1 MNNQNENT
9 STYTKNKDEAGAVEG
24 EIMLKCSLCGKKLF
38 ANESS
43 DIIIEEVAGV
53 QYHFDNPQCVVMFK
67 RLNHVYGKNLKNF
80 MGTSQFLSDPFWD
93 KTIPTEEEINEINHE
108 LKKPDIRVINDPEE
122 ALKTANQL
130 IKTAKNEI
138 LLLFS
143 SANALF
149 RRLGRAD
156 DMSTIRELIQAQ
168 KDIKIRVLTPFDEKI
183 SDLVLDLKKFSNID
197 LKFLAEPLH
206 LKVTIVV
213 VDRSYSIAVEL
224 VNDDVDNSID
234 AMGLSTF
241 SNSKSTVLYY
251 VSIFESLW
259 KQADIYKKAEEL
271 YDQLKY
277 KNETQRQFLNIAA
290 HELRNPI
297 QPILGL
303 AEVMLSNKNL
313 NVIQQEELL
322 RIIINNAKK
331 LHFLTNNLLDVAR
344 IDENLFSL
352 ELQEFDIVGLANDVI
367 KEVRNQITNNKKIN
381 IDLQCPEKSLNVF
394 GDKIRLNQV
403 FLNLI
408 NNSIKYTD
416 EGDILISIKKS
427 NDDGN
432 NNNDGE
438 NTDVL
443 VQIIDKG
450 MGIQEDIKQKLFSK
464 FTKGKKVGT
473 GLGLFICKNIV
484 ESHGGKIWAENNIDK
499 GATFSFTIPTTTTTI
514 KTTTRNRPT

>member
-1 MNNQNENT
+1 MTNQNENT
-9 STYTKNKDEAGAVEG
+9 PTHTKNKEEVAEADV
-24 EIMLKCSLCGKKLF
+24 MLKCSLCGKKLF

-43 DIIIEEVAGV
+43 DIIIEEIAGA
-53 QYHFDNPQCVVMFK
+53 QYHFDNPQCLIMFK
-67 RLNHVYGKNLKNF
+67 RLNHVYGNNLKNF
-80 MGTSQFLSDPFWD
+80 MGTTQFISDPFWD

-108 LKKPDIRVINDPEE
+108 LKKPDIRVINNPEE
-122 ALKTANQL
+122 ALKTADQL

-149 RRLGRAD
+149 RRLIRAD
-156 DMSTIRELIQAQ
+156 GLTTMRELIQAQ
-168 KDIKIRVLTPFDEKI
+168 KEIKIRILTPFDEKI
-183 SDLVLDLKKFSNID
+183 SDLVNDLKKFSNID
-197 LKFLAEPLH
+197 VKFLAEPLH
-206 LKVTIVV
+206 LKVTIAV
-213 VDRSYSIAVEL
+213 VDRSHSMAVEL

-234 AMGLSTF
+234 AMGLSTY

-352 ELQEFDIVGLANDVI
+352 ELQEFDIVGLANEVI
-367 KEVRNQITNNKKIN
+367 KEVRNQITNNKKIH
-381 IDLQCPEKSLNVF
+381 IDLQCTEKSLNVI

-408 NNSIKYTD
+408 NNAIKYTD
-416 EGDILISIKKS
+416 EGDILVSIKR
-427 NDDGN
+427 GN
-432 NNNDGE
+432 NNGNNSNSNNND
-438 NTDVL
+438 NDTVAL
-443 VQIIDKG
+443 VQIVDKG
-450 MGIQEDIKQKLFSK
+450 LGIQDNIKQKLFSK
-464 FTKGKKVGT
+464 FTKGTKIGT

-499 GATFSFTIPTTTTTI
+499 GATFSFTIPTT
-514 KTTTRNRPT
+514 K

>member
-1 MNNQNENT
+1 MTNQNEKT
-9 STYTKNKDEAGAVEG
+9 PTHTKNKEEEIAEADV
-24 EIMLKCSLCGKKLF
+24 MLKCSLCGKKLF
-38 ANESS
+38 AYESS
-43 DIIIEEVAGV
+43 DIIIEEIAGA
-53 QYHFDNPQCVVMFK
+53 QYHFDNPQCLIMFK
-67 RLNHVYGKNLKNF
+67 RLNHAYGKNLKNF
-80 MGTSQFLSDPFWD
+80 MGTTQFISDPFWD

-108 LKKPDIRVINDPEE
+108 LKKPDIRVINNPEE
-122 ALKTANQL
+122 ALKTADQL

-149 RRLGRAD
+149 RRLIRAD
-156 DMSTIRELIQAQ
+156 GLTTMRELIQAQ
-168 KDIKIRVLTPFDEKI
+168 KEIKIRILTPFDEKI
-183 SDLVLDLKKFSNID
+183 SDLVNDLKKFSNID
-197 LKFLAEPLH
+197 IKFLAEPLH
-206 LKVTIVV
+206 LKVTIAV
-213 VDRSYSIAVEL
+213 VDRSHSMAVEL

-234 AMGLSTF
+234 AMGLSTY

-271 YDQLKY
+271 YDQLKH

-367 KEVRNQITNNKKIN
+367 KEVRNQITNNKKIQ
-381 IDLQCPEKSLNVF
+381 IDLLCPEKSLNVI

-408 NNSIKYTD
+408 NNAIKYTD
-416 EGDILISIKKS
+416 EGDILVSIKR
-427 NDDGN
+427 GN
-432 NNNDGE
+432 NNGNNSNSNSNNND
-438 NTDVL
+438 TVAL

-450 MGIQEDIKQKLFSK
+450 LGIQDNIKQKLFSK
-464 FTKGKKVGT
+464 FTKGTKVGT

-499 GATFSFTIPTTTTTI
+499 GATFSFTIPTT
-514 KTTTRNRPT
+514 K

>member
-9 STYTKNKDEAGAVEG
+9 PTHTKIEEEKEAEV
-24 EIMLKCSLCGKKLF
+24 ILNCSLCGKKLF

-43 DIIIEEVAGV
+43 DIIIEEIAGA
-53 QYHFDNPQCVVMFK
+53 QYHFDNPQCVIMFK
-67 RLNHVYGKNLKNF
+67 RLNHAYGKNLKNF
-80 MGTSQFLSDPFWD
+80 MGTTQFISDPFWD
-93 KTIPTEEEINEINHE
+93 KTIPTEQEINEINQE
-108 LKKPDIRVINDPEE
+108 VSKPDIRVINNPEE
-122 ALKTANQL
+122 ALKRADQL
-130 IKTAKNEI
+130 IKSAKNEI

-143 SANALF
+143 SANALH
-149 RRLGRAD
+149 RRLVRAD
-156 DMSTIRELIQAQ
+156 SLDTIRELIQTH
-168 KDIKIRVLTPFDEKI
+168 KEIKIRVLTPFDEKI
-183 SDLVLDLKKFSNID
+183 SDLVNYLKESLNID
-197 LKFLAEPLH
+197 VKFLAEPLQ

-213 VDRSYSIAVEL
+213 VDRSYSMAVEL
-224 VNDDVDNSID
+224 VNDDVYNSID
-234 AMGLSTF
+234 AMGLSTY

-271 YDQLKY
+271 YEQLKY
-277 KNETQRQFLNIAA
+277 KNETQKQFLNIAA

-352 ELQEFDIVGLANDVI
+352 ELQQFDIVELANEVI
-367 KEVRNQITNNKKIN
+367 KEVRNQITNKKIK
-381 IDLQCPEKSLNVF
+381 IDLQCNEKSLNVI

-416 EGDILISIKKS
+416 EGDILVSIKRDS
-427 NDDGN
+427 
-432 NNNDGE
+432 NND
-438 NTDVL
+438 TIAL
-443 VQIIDKG
+443 VQIKDKG
-450 MGIQEDIKQKLFSK
+450 LGIQENVKQKLFSK
-464 FTKGKKVGT
+464 FTKGTKVGT

-484 ESHGGKIWAENNIDK
+484 ESHGGKIWAENNTDK
-499 GATFSFTIPTTTTTI
+499 GATFSFTIPTSR
-514 KTTTRNRPT
+514 TR

>member
-1 MNNQNENT
+1 M
-9 STYTKNKDEAGAVEG
+9 
-24 EIMLKCSLCGKKLF
+24 
-38 ANESS
+38 
-43 DIIIEEVAGV
+43 
-53 QYHFDNPQCVVMFK
+53 
-67 RLNHVYGKNLKNF
+67 
-80 MGTSQFLSDPFWD
+80 
-93 KTIPTEEEINEINHE
+93 
-108 LKKPDIRVINDPEE
+108 
-122 ALKTANQL
+122 
-130 IKTAKNEI
+130 
-138 LLLFS
+138 LLFS
-143 SANALF
+143 SANALY
-149 RRLGRAD
+149 RRFVNANGFNITRDLV
-156 DMSTIRELIQAQ
+156 QAH

-183 SDLVLDLKKFSNID
+183 SDLVNDLKKFSNIE

-213 VDRSYSIAVEL
+213 VDRSYSMAVEL
-224 VNDDVDNSID
+224 VNDDVDNSIE

-367 KEVRNQITNNKKIN
+367 QEVKNQITNNKKIK
-381 IDLQCPEKSLNVF
+381 IDLQCTEKSLNVN

-408 NNSIKYTD
+408 NNAIKYTD
-416 EGDILISIKKS
+416 EGDILVSIKRS
-427 NDDGN
+427 NVNGNSN
-432 NNNDGE
+432 NNLN
-438 NTDVL
+438 NTDNDTVAL
-443 VQIIDKG
+443 IQIIDKG
-450 MGIQEDIKQKLFSK
+450 MGIQENIKQKLFSK
-464 FTKGKKVGT
+464 FTKGTKMGT

-484 ESHGGKIWAENNIDK
+484 ENHGGKIWAENNTDK
-499 GATFSFTIPTTTTTI
+499 GATFSFTIPTTTSR
-514 KTTTRNRPT
+514 TR

>member
-1 MNNQNENT
+1 MNTQNENT
-9 STYTKNKDEAGAVEG
+9 PTHTNHGDAAEAEEV
-24 EIMLKCSLCGKKLF
+24 MLKCSLCGKKLF
-38 ANESS
+38 VNESS
-43 DIIIEEVAGV
+43 DIIIEEIAGA

-67 RLNHVYGKNLKNF
+67 RLNHAYGKNLKNF
-80 MGTSQFLSDPFWD
+80 MGTTQFIADPYWD
-93 KTIPTEEEINEINHE
+93 KTIPTEQEINEINQE
-108 LKKPDIRVINDPEE
+108 SNKPDIRVIDNPEE
-122 ALKTANQL
+122 ALKTCHQL
-130 IKTAKNEI
+130 INTAKNEVLI
-138 LLLFS
+138 LFS
-143 SANALF
+143 SANALY
-149 RRLGRAD
+149 RRLARAD
-156 DMSTIRELIQAQ
+156 GLDIVKELTQEH
-168 KDIKIRVLTPFDEKI
+168 KEIKIRILTPFDEKI
-183 SDLVLDLKKFSNID
+183 SDIVNDLKRFLNVD
-197 LKFLAEPLH
+197 VKFLAEPLQ
-206 LKVTIVV
+206 LKVTIVI
-213 VDRSYSIAVEL
+213 VDRSYSMALEL

-234 AMGLSTF
+234 AMGLSTY

-303 AEVMLSNKNL
+303 AEVMLSNKNM

-352 ELQEFDIVGLANDVI
+352 EFQEFDIVGLANDVI
-367 KEVRNQITNNKKIN
+367 KEVRNQVTNNKKIK
-381 IDLQCPEKSLNVF
+381 IDLQCTEKSLNVI

-408 NNSIKYTD
+408 NNAIKYTD
-416 EGDILISIKKS
+416 EGDILVSIKRGS
-427 NDDGN
+427 YNGN
-432 NNNDGE
+432 NNKNND
-438 NTDVL
+438 TVAL
-443 VQIIDKG
+443 VQIIDTG
-450 MGIQEDIKQKLFSK
+450 LGIQENIKQKLFSK
-464 FTKGKKVGT
+464 FTKGTKVGT

-499 GATFSFTIPTTTTTI
+499 GATFSFTIPTTTSRI
-514 KTTTRNRPT
+514 R

>member
-1 MNNQNENT
+1 MNTQNENT
-9 STYTKNKDEAGAVEG
+9 PTHTNHGDAAEAEEV
-24 EIMLKCSLCGKKLF
+24 MLKCSLCGKKLF
-38 ANESS
+38 VNESS
-43 DIIIEEVAGV
+43 DIIIEEIAGA

-67 RLNHVYGKNLKNF
+67 RLNHAYGKNLKNF
-80 MGTSQFLSDPFWD
+80 MGTTQFIADPYWD
-93 KTIPTEEEINEINHE
+93 KTIPTEQEINEINQE
-108 LKKPDIRVINDPEE
+108 SNKPDIRVIDNPEE
-122 ALKTANQL
+122 ALKTCHQL
-130 IKTAKNEI
+130 INTAKNEVLI
-138 LLLFS
+138 LFS
-143 SANALF
+143 SANALY
-149 RRLGRAD
+149 RRLARAD
-156 DMSTIRELIQAQ
+156 GLDIVKELTQEH
-168 KDIKIRVLTPFDEKI
+168 KEIKIRILTPFDEKI
-183 SDLVLDLKKFSNID
+183 SDIVNDLKRFLNVD
-197 LKFLAEPLH
+197 VKFLAEPLQ
-206 LKVTIVV
+206 LKVTIVI
-213 VDRSYSIAVEL
+213 VDRSYSMALEL

-234 AMGLSTF
+234 AMGLSTY

-303 AEVMLSNKNL
+303 AEVMLSNKNM

-367 KEVRNQITNNKKIN
+367 KEVRNQVTNNKKIK
-381 IDLQCPEKSLNVF
+381 IDLQCTEKSLNVI

-408 NNSIKYTD
+408 NNAIKYTD
-416 EGDILISIKKS
+416 EGDILVSIKRGS
-427 NDDGN
+427 YNGN
-432 NNNDGE
+432 NNKNND
-438 NTDVL
+438 TVAL
-443 VQIIDKG
+443 VQIIDTG
-450 MGIQEDIKQKLFSK
+450 LGIQENIKQKLFSK
-464 FTKGKKVGT
+464 FTKGTKVGT

-499 GATFSFTIPTTTTTI
+499 GATFSFTIPTTTSRI
-514 KTTTRNRPT
+514 R

>member
-9 STYTKNKDEAGAVEG
+9 PTHTKNKEEVAEADV
-24 EIMLKCSLCGKKLF
+24 MLKCSLCGKKLF

-43 DIIIEEVAGV
+43 DIIIEEIAGA
-53 QYHFDNPQCVVMFK
+53 QYHFDNPQCLIMFK
-67 RLNHVYGKNLKNF
+67 RLNHAYGKNLKNF
-80 MGTSQFLSDPFWD
+80 MGTTQFISDPFWD

-108 LKKPDIRVINDPEE
+108 LKKPDIRVINNPEE
-122 ALKTANQL
+122 ALKTTDQL

-149 RRLGRAD
+149 RRLIRAD
-156 DMSTIRELIQAQ
+156 GLTTMRELIQAQ
-168 KDIKIRVLTPFDEKI
+168 KEIKIRILTPFDEKI
-183 SDLVLDLKKFSNID
+183 SDLVNDLKKFSNID
-197 LKFLAEPLH
+197 VKFLAEPLH
-206 LKVTIVV
+206 LKVTIAV
-213 VDRSYSIAVEL
+213 VDRSHSMAVEL

-234 AMGLSTF
+234 AMGLSTY

-352 ELQEFDIVGLANDVI
+352 ELQELDIVGLANEVI
-367 KEVRNQITNNKKIN
+367 KEVRNQITNNKKIQ
-381 IDLQCPEKSLNVF
+381 IDLQCTEKSLNVI

-408 NNSIKYTD
+408 NNAIKYTD
-416 EGDILISIKKS
+416 EGDILVSIKR
-427 NDDGN
+427 GN
-432 NNNDGE
+432 NNGNNSNSNNND
-438 NTDVL
+438 NDTVAL
-443 VQIIDKG
+443 VQIVDKG
-450 MGIQEDIKQKLFSK
+450 LGIQDNIKQKLFSK
-464 FTKGKKVGT
+464 FTKGTKMGT

-484 ESHGGKIWAENNIDK
+484 ESHGGKIWAENNTDK
-499 GATFSFTIPTTTTTI
+499 GATFSFTIPTSR
-514 KTTTRNRPT
+514 TR

>member
-1 MNNQNENT
+1 MTNQNENT
-9 STYTKNKDEAGAVEG
+9 PTHTKNKDASAATEAD
-24 EIMLKCSLCGKKLF
+24 IMLKCSLCGKKLF

-43 DIIIEEVAGV
+43 DIIIEEISGV

-67 RLNHVYGKNLKNF
+67 RLNHAYGKNLKNF
-80 MGTSQFLSDPFWD
+80 MGTSQFISDPFWD

-122 ALKTANQL
+122 ALKTADQL

-149 RRLGRAD
+149 RRLVRAGGLSS
-156 DMSTIRELIQAQ
+156 MRELIKAQ
-168 KDIKIRVLTPFDEKI
+168 KDINIRILTPFDEKI
-183 SDLVLDLKKFSNID
+183 SDLVNDLKKFSNID
-197 LKFLAEPLH
+197 VKFLAEPLH
-206 LKVTIVV
+206 LKVTIAVI
-213 VDRSYSIAVEL
+213 DRSYSMAVEL

-234 AMGLSTF
+234 AMGLSTY

-271 YDQLKY
+271 YDQLKF

-367 KEVRNQITNNKKIN
+367 KEVRNQIISNKKIK
-381 IDLQCPEKSLNVF
+381 IDLQCPETSLNVI

-403 FLNLI
+403 FLNLV
-408 NNSIKYTD
+408 NNSIKYTE
-416 EGDILISIKKS
+416 EGEIMVSIKRG
-427 NDDGN
+427 NDKG
-432 NNNDGE
+432 NNNDGDGD
-438 NTDVL
+438 TPVVL
-443 VQIIDKG
+443 VQIIDNG
-450 MGIQEDIKQKLFSK
+450 LGIQEDLKQKLFSK

-484 ESHGGKIWAENNIDK
+484 ESHGGKIWAENNTDK
-499 GATFSFTIPTTTTTI
+499 GATFSFTIPTI
-514 KTTTRNRPT
+514 NKNKTTTSRTS

>member
-1 MNNQNENT
+1 LNNQNENT
-9 STYTKNKDEAGAVEG
+9 PIHTNPGETVEVEAEEV
-24 EIMLKCSLCGKKLF
+24 MLKCSLCGKKLF
-38 ANESS
+38 VNESS
-43 DIIIEEVAGV
+43 DIIIEEIAGA

-67 RLNHVYGKNLKNF
+67 RLNHAYGKNLKNF
-80 MGTSQFLSDPFWD
+80 MGTTQFISDPYWD
-93 KTIPTEEEINEINHE
+93 KTIPTQEEINEINQE
-108 LKKPDIRVINDPEE
+108 SNKPDIRVIENPEE
-122 ALKTANQL
+122 ALKTCYQL
-130 IKTAKNEI
+130 INTAKNEI

-143 SANALF
+143 SANALY
-149 RRLGRAD
+149 RRLARVD
-156 DMSTIRELIQAQ
+156 SLDIIKELTQEH
-168 KDIKIRVLTPFDEKI
+168 KEIKIRILTPFDEKI
-183 SDLVLDLKKFSNID
+183 SDIVNDLKRFLNVD
-197 LKFLAEPLH
+197 VKFLAEPLH
-206 LKVTIVV
+206 LKVTILV
-213 VDRSYSIAVEL
+213 VDRSHSMALEL
-224 VNDDVDNSID
+224 VNDDVDNSIE
-234 AMGLSTF
+234 AMGLSTY

-303 AEVMLSNKNL
+303 AEVMLSNKNM

-367 KEVRNQITNNKKIN
+367 KEVRNQITNNKKIK
-381 IDLQCPEKSLNVF
+381 IDLQCTEKSLNVF

-408 NNSIKYTD
+408 NNAIKYTD
-416 EGDILISIKKS
+416 EGDILVSIKRGS
-427 NDDGN
+427 YNGN
-432 NNNDGE
+432 NNKNNND
-438 NTDVL
+438 TVAL
-443 VQIIDKG
+443 VQIIDTG
-450 MGIQEDIKQKLFSK
+450 LGIQENIKQKLFSK
-464 FTKGKKVGT
+464 FTKGTKVGT

-499 GATFSFTIPTTTTTI
+499 GATFSFTIPTTTTI
-514 KTTTRNRPT
+514 RTR

>member
-1 MNNQNENT
+1 MTNQNEKT
-9 STYTKNKDEAGAVEG
+9 PTHTKNKEEEIAEADV
-24 EIMLKCSLCGKKLF
+24 MLKCSLCGKKLF

-43 DIIIEEVAGV
+43 DIIIEEIAGA
-53 QYHFDNPQCVVMFK
+53 QYHFDNPQCLIMFK
-67 RLNHVYGKNLKNF
+67 RLNHAYGKNLKNF
-80 MGTSQFLSDPFWD
+80 MGTTQFISDPFWD

-108 LKKPDIRVINDPEE
+108 LKKPDIRVINNPEE
-122 ALKTANQL
+122 ALKTADQL

-149 RRLGRAD
+149 RRLIRAD
-156 DMSTIRELIQAQ
+156 GLTTMRELIQAQ
-168 KDIKIRVLTPFDEKI
+168 KEIKIRILTPFDEKI
-183 SDLVLDLKKFSNID
+183 SDLVNDLKKFSNIEV
-197 LKFLAEPLH
+197 KFLAEPLH
-206 LKVTIVV
+206 LKVTIAV
-213 VDRSYSIAVEL
+213 VDRSHSMAVEL
-224 VNDDVDNSID
+224 VNDEVDNSID
-234 AMGLSTF
+234 AMGLSTY

-352 ELQEFDIVGLANDVI
+352 ELQEFDIVGLANDAI
-367 KEVRNQITNNKKIN
+367 KEVRNQITNNKKIT
-381 IDLQCPEKSLNVF
+381 IDLQCTEKSLNVI

-408 NNSIKYTD
+408 NNAIKYTD
-416 EGDILISIKKS
+416 EGDILVSIKR
-427 NDDGN
+427 GN
-432 NNNDGE
+432 NNGNNSNSNNND
-438 NTDVL
+438 NDTVAL

-450 MGIQEDIKQKLFSK
+450 LGIQDNIKQKLFSK
-464 FTKGKKVGT
+464 FTKGTKVGT

-499 GATFSFTIPTTTTTI
+499 GATFSFTIPTT
-514 KTTTRNRPT
+514 K

>member
-9 STYTKNKDEAGAVEG
+9 PTHTKNKEEVAEADV
-24 EIMLKCSLCGKKLF
+24 MLKCSLCGKKLF

-43 DIIIEEVAGV
+43 DIIIEEIAGA
-53 QYHFDNPQCVVMFK
+53 QYHFDNPQCLIMFK
-67 RLNHVYGKNLKNF
+67 RLNHAYGKNLKNF
-80 MGTSQFLSDPFWD
+80 MGTTQFISDPFWD

-108 LKKPDIRVINDPEE
+108 LKKPDIRVINNPEE
-122 ALKTANQL
+122 ALKTADQL

-149 RRLGRAD
+149 RRLIRAD
-156 DMSTIRELIQAQ
+156 GLTTMRELIQAQ
-168 KDIKIRVLTPFDEKI
+168 KEIKIRILTPFDEKI
-183 SDLVLDLKKFSNID
+183 SDLVNDLKKFSNID
-197 LKFLAEPLH
+197 VKFLAEPLH
-206 LKVTIVV
+206 LKVTIAV
-213 VDRSYSIAVEL
+213 VDRSHSMAVEL

-234 AMGLSTF
+234 AMGLSTY

-352 ELQEFDIVGLANDVI
+352 ELQEFDIVGLANEVI
-367 KEVRNQITNNKKIN
+367 KEVRNQITNNKKIQIN
-381 IDLQCPEKSLNVF
+381 LQCTEKSLNVI

-408 NNSIKYTD
+408 NNAIKYTD
-416 EGDILISIKKS
+416 EGDILVSIKR
-427 NDDGN
+427 GN
-432 NNNDGE
+432 NNGNNSNSNNND
-438 NTDVL
+438 NDTVAL

-450 MGIQEDIKQKLFSK
+450 LGIQDNIKQKLFSK
-464 FTKGKKVGT
+464 FTKGTKMGT

-484 ESHGGKIWAENNIDK
+484 ESHGGKIWAENNPDK
-499 GATFSFTIPTTTTTI
+499 GATFSFTIPTT
-514 KTTTRNRPT
+514 K

>member
-1 MNNQNENT
+1 MNNQNEKT
-9 STYTKNKDEAGAVEG
+9 PTYTKNKEEVAEAEV
-24 EIMLKCSLCGKKLF
+24 MLKCALCGKKLF

-43 DIIIEEVAGV
+43 DIIIEEIAGT
-53 QYHFDNPQCVVMFK
+53 QYHFDNPQCVIMFK
-67 RLNHVYGKNLKNF
+67 RLNHAYGKNLKNF
-80 MGTSQFLSDPFWD
+80 MGTTQFISDPFWD

-108 LKKPDIRVINDPEE
+108 LKKPDIRVINNPQE
-122 ALKTANQL
+122 ALKTADQL

-149 RRLGRAD
+149 RRVIRAD
-156 DMSTIRELIQAQ
+156 GLTTLRELLQAQ
-168 KDIKIRVLTPFDEKI
+168 KEIKIRILTPFDEKI
-183 SDLVLDLKKFSNID
+183 SDLVNDLKKFSNID
-197 LKFLAEPLH
+197 IKFLAEPLH

-213 VDRSYSIAVEL
+213 VDRSYSMAVEL
-224 VNDDVDNSID
+224 VNDEVDNSID
-234 AMGLSTF
+234 AMGLSTY

-367 KEVRNQITNNKKIN
+367 KEVRNQITNNKKIQ
-381 IDLQCPEKSLNVF
+381 IDLLCPEKSLNVI

-408 NNSIKYTD
+408 NNAIKYTD
-416 EGDILISIKKS
+416 EGDILVSIKR
-427 NDDGN
+427 GN
-432 NNNDGE
+432 NNGNNRNSNSNNND
-438 NTDVL
+438 TVAL

-450 MGIQEDIKQKLFSK
+450 LGIQDNIKQKLFSK
-464 FTKGKKVGT
+464 FTKGTKVGT

-484 ESHGGKIWAENNIDK
+484 ESHGGKIWAENNPDK
-499 GATFSFTIPTTTTTI
+499 GATFSFTIPTSRI
-514 KTTTRNRPT
+514 K

>member
-1 MNNQNENT
+1 
-9 STYTKNKDEAGAVEG
+9 
-24 EIMLKCSLCGKKLF
+24 
-38 ANESS
+38 
-43 DIIIEEVAGV
+43 
-53 QYHFDNPQCVVMFK
+53 
-67 RLNHVYGKNLKNF
+67 
-80 MGTSQFLSDPFWD
+80 
-93 KTIPTEEEINEINHE
+93 
-108 LKKPDIRVINDPEE
+108 
-122 ALKTANQL
+122 
-130 IKTAKNEI
+130 
-138 LLLFS
+138 
-143 SANALF
+143 
-149 RRLGRAD
+149 
-156 DMSTIRELIQAQ
+156 
-168 KDIKIRVLTPFDEKI
+168 
-183 SDLVLDLKKFSNID
+183 
-197 LKFLAEPLH
+197 
-206 LKVTIVV
+206 
-213 VDRSYSIAVEL
+213 
-224 VNDDVDNSID
+224 
-234 AMGLSTF
+234 MGLSTF

-416 EGDILISIKKS
+416 EGDIFISIKKS

-438 NTDVL
+438 NTNVL

-484 ESHGGKIWAENNIDK
+484 ESHGGKIWAENNMDK
-499 GATFSFTIPTTTTTI
+499 GATFSFTIPTT
-514 KTTTRNRPT
+514 K

>member
-1 MNNQNENT
+1 MNTQNENT
-9 STYTKNKDEAGAVEG
+9 PTHTNHGDAAEAEEV
-24 EIMLKCSLCGKKLF
+24 MLKCSLCGKKLF
-38 ANESS
+38 VNESS
-43 DIIIEEVAGV
+43 DIIIEEIAGA

-67 RLNHVYGKNLKNF
+67 RLNHAYGKNLKNF
-80 MGTSQFLSDPFWD
+80 MGTTQFIADPYWD
-93 KTIPTEEEINEINHE
+93 KTIPTEQEINEINQE
-108 LKKPDIRVINDPEE
+108 SNKPDIRVIDNPEE
-122 ALKTANQL
+122 ALKTCYQL
-130 IKTAKNEI
+130 INTAKNEVLI
-138 LLLFS
+138 LFS
-143 SANALF
+143 SANALY
-149 RRLGRAD
+149 RRLARAD
-156 DMSTIRELIQAQ
+156 GLDIVKELTQEH
-168 KDIKIRVLTPFDEKI
+168 KEIKIRILTPFDEKI
-183 SDLVLDLKKFSNID
+183 SDIVNDLKRFLNVD
-197 LKFLAEPLH
+197 VKFLAEPLQ
-206 LKVTIVV
+206 LKVTIVI
-213 VDRSYSIAVEL
+213 VDRNYSMALEL

-234 AMGLSTF
+234 AMGLSTY

-303 AEVMLSNKNL
+303 AEVMLSNKNM

-367 KEVRNQITNNKKIN
+367 KEVRNQVTNNKIIK
-381 IDLQCPEKSLNVF
+381 IDLQCTEKSLNVI

-408 NNSIKYTD
+408 NNAIKYTD
-416 EGDILISIKKS
+416 EGDILVSIKRGSYNGNS
-427 NDDGN
+427 NK
-432 NNNDGE
+432 NND
-438 NTDVL
+438 TVAL
-443 VQIIDKG
+443 VQIIDTG
-450 MGIQEDIKQKLFSK
+450 LGIQENIKQKLFSK
-464 FTKGKKVGT
+464 FTKGTKVGT

-499 GATFSFTIPTTTTTI
+499 GATFSFTIPTTTTSRI
-514 KTTTRNRPT
+514 H

>member
-1 MNNQNENT
+1 LTNQNENT
-9 STYTKNKDEAGAVEG
+9 PTHTKNKEEVAEADV
-24 EIMLKCSLCGKKLF
+24 MLKCSLCGKKLF

-43 DIIIEEVAGV
+43 DIIIEEIAGA
-53 QYHFDNPQCVVMFK
+53 QYHFDNPQCLIMFK
-67 RLNHVYGKNLKNF
+67 RLNHAYGKNLKNF
-80 MGTSQFLSDPFWD
+80 MGTTQFISDPFWD

-108 LKKPDIRVINDPEE
+108 LKKPDIRVINNPEE
-122 ALKTANQL
+122 AIKTADQL

-149 RRLGRAD
+149 RRLIRAD
-156 DMSTIRELIQAQ
+156 GLTTMRELIQAQ
-168 KDIKIRVLTPFDEKI
+168 KEIKIRILTPFDEKI
-183 SDLVLDLKKFSNID
+183 SDLVNDLKKFSNID

-206 LKVTIVV
+206 LKVTIAV
-213 VDRSYSIAVEL
+213 VDRSHSMAVEL

-234 AMGLSTF
+234 AMGLSTY

-352 ELQEFDIVGLANDVI
+352 ELQEFDIVGLANEVI
-367 KEVRNQITNNKKIN
+367 KEVRNQITNNRKIQIN
-381 IDLQCPEKSLNVF
+381 LQCTEKSLHVI

-408 NNSIKYTD
+408 NNAIKYTD
-416 EGDILISIKKS
+416 EGDILVSIKR
-427 NDDGN
+427 GN
-432 NNNDGE
+432 NNGNNSNSNNNEND
-438 NTDVL
+438 TVAL

-450 MGIQEDIKQKLFSK
+450 LGIQEDIKQKLFSK

-484 ESHGGKIWAENNIDK
+484 ESHGGNIWAENNPDK
-499 GATFSFTIPTTTTTI
+499 GATFSFTIPTT
-514 KTTTRNRPT
+514 K

>member
-9 STYTKNKDEAGAVEG
+9 PTHTKNEEEKEADV
-24 EIMLKCSLCGKKLF
+24 MLKCSLCGKKLF

-43 DIIIEEVAGV
+43 DIIIEEIAGA
-53 QYHFDNPQCVVMFK
+53 QYHFDNPQCVIMFK
-67 RLNHVYGKNLKNF
+67 RLNHAYGKNLKNF
-80 MGTSQFLSDPFWD
+80 MGTTQFISDPFWD
-93 KTIPTEEEINEINHE
+93 KTIPTEQEINEINQE
-108 LKKPDIRVINDPEE
+108 VSKPDIRVINNPEE
-122 ALKTANQL
+122 ALKRADQL
-130 IKTAKNEI
+130 IKSAKNEI

-143 SANALF
+143 SANALH
-149 RRLGRAD
+149 RRLVGAESLD
-156 DMSTIRELIQAQ
+156 SIREVIQTH
-168 KDIKIRVLTPFDEKI
+168 KEIKIRVLTPFDEKI
-183 SDLVLDLKKFSNID
+183 SDLVNYLKESLNID
-197 LKFLAEPLH
+197 VKFLAEPLQ

-213 VDRSYSIAVEL
+213 VDRSYSMAVEL
-224 VNDDVDNSID
+224 VNDDVYNSID
-234 AMGLSTF
+234 AMGLSTY

-271 YDQLKY
+271 YEQLKY
-277 KNETQRQFLNIAA
+277 KNETQKQFLNIAA

-352 ELQEFDIVGLANDVI
+352 ELQQFDIVELANEVI
-367 KEVRNQITNNKKIN
+367 KEVRNQITNKKIK
-381 IDLQCPEKSLNVF
+381 IDLQCNEKSLNVI

-416 EGDILISIKKS
+416 EGDILVSIKRDS
-427 NDDGN
+427 
-432 NNNDGE
+432 NND
-438 NTDVL
+438 TIAL
-443 VQIIDKG
+443 VQIKDKG
-450 MGIQEDIKQKLFSK
+450 LGIQENVKQKLFSK
-464 FTKGKKVGT
+464 FTKGTKVGT

-484 ESHGGKIWAENNIDK
+484 ESHGGKIWAENNTDK
-499 GATFSFTIPTTTTTI
+499 GATFSFTIPTSR
-514 KTTTRNRPT
+514 TR

>member
-1 MNNQNENT
+1 LNNQNENT
-9 STYTKNKDEAGAVEG
+9 PTYPKNKGEEAEV
-24 EIMLKCSLCGKKLF
+24 MLKCSLCGKKLF

-43 DIIIEEVAGV
+43 DIIIEEIAGA

-67 RLNHVYGKNLKNF
+67 RLNHAYGKNLENF
-80 MGTSQFLSDPFWD
+80 MGTSQFISDPFWD

-122 ALKTANQL
+122 ALKTADQL

-149 RRLGRAD
+149 RRVERAD
-156 DMSTIRELIQAQ
+156 DLSTLRELIQAQ
-168 KDIKIRVLTPFDEKI
+168 KEIKIRILTPFDEKI
-183 SDLVLDLKKFSNID
+183 SNLVNDLKKFSNVDI
-197 LKFLAEPLH
+197 KFLAEPLH
-206 LKVTIVV
+206 LKETIVV
-213 VDRSYSIAVEL
+213 IDRSYSLAVEL
-224 VNDDVDNSID
+224 VNDDVDNSVD
-234 AMGLSTF
+234 AMGLSTY

-367 KEVRNQITNNKKIN
+367 KEVRNQIINTNKKIK
-381 IDLQCPEKSLNVF
+381 IDLQCPEKSLNVI

-416 EGDILISIKKS
+416 EGGGDILVSIKRG
-427 NDDGN
+427 NDNGN
-432 NNNDGE
+432 NNNNNNNNNSHDGDD
-438 NTDVL
+438 NTVVI

-450 MGIQEDIKQKLFSK
+450 LGIQENIKEKLFSK
-464 FTKGKKVGT
+464 FTKGTKMGT

-484 ESHGGKIWAENNIDK
+484 ESHGGKIWAENNTDK
-499 GATFSFTIPTTTTTI
+499 GATFSFTIPTTS
-514 KTTTRNRPT
+514 K

>member
-9 STYTKNKDEAGAVEG
+9 PTHTKNKEEKEEAEV
-24 EIMLKCSLCGKKLF
+24 MLKCSLCGKKLF

-43 DIIIEEVAGV
+43 DIIIEEIAGA
-53 QYHFDNPQCVVMFK
+53 QYHFDNPQCVIMFK

-80 MGTSQFLSDPFWD
+80 MGTTQFISDPFWD
-93 KTIPTEEEINEINHE
+93 KTIPTEQEINEINQE
-108 LKKPDIRVINDPEE
+108 VKKPDIRVINNPEE
-122 ALKTANQL
+122 ALKTGDQL
-130 IKTAKNEI
+130 IKSAKNEI

-143 SANALF
+143 SANALH
-149 RRLGRAD
+149 RRLVRAD
-156 DMSTIRELIQAQ
+156 GLDMIRELIQTH
-168 KDIKIRVLTPFDEKI
+168 KEIKIRILTPFDEKI
-183 SDLVLDLKKFSNID
+183 SDLVNDLKESLNID
-197 LKFLAEPLH
+197 VKFLAEPLQ
-206 LKVTIVV
+206 LKVTIVI
-213 VDRSYSIAVEL
+213 VDRSYSMAVEL
-224 VNDDVDNSID
+224 VNDDVYDSIN
-234 AMGLSTF
+234 AMGLSTY

-271 YDQLKY
+271 YEQLKY

-352 ELQEFDIVGLANDVI
+352 ELQEFDIVELANEVI
-367 KEVRNQITNNKKIN
+367 KEVRNQITNKKIK
-381 IDLQCPEKSLNVF
+381 IDLQWDEKSLNVI

-416 EGDILISIKKS
+416 EGDILVSIKRDS
-427 NDDGN
+427 
-432 NNNDGE
+432 NND
-438 NTDVL
+438 TLAL
-443 VQIIDKG
+443 VQIKDKG
-450 MGIQEDIKQKLFSK
+450 LGIQENIKQKLFSK
-464 FTKGKKVGT
+464 FTKGTKVGT

-484 ESHGGKIWAENNIDK
+484 ESHGGKIWAENNTDK
-499 GATFSFTIPTTTTTI
+499 GATFSFTIPTSR
-514 KTTTRNRPT
+514 TR

>member
-1 MNNQNENT
+1 LNTQNENT
-9 STYTKNKDEAGAVEG
+9 SAHSKNKEKVEAKEV
-24 EIMLKCSLCGKKLF
+24 ILKCSLCGKKLF

-43 DIIIEEVAGV
+43 DIIIEEIAGA
-53 QYHFDNPQCVVMFK
+53 QYHFDNPQCVIMFK
-67 RLNHVYGKNLKNF
+67 RLNHAYGKNLKNF
-80 MGTSQFLSDPFWD
+80 MGTTQFISDPFWD
-93 KTIPTEEEINEINHE
+93 KTIPTVEEINEIHQESN
-108 LKKPDIRVINDPEE
+108 KPDIRVIDNPEE
-122 ALKTANQL
+122 ALNRGNQL
-130 IKTAKNEI
+130 IESATNEI

-143 SANALF
+143 SANALY
-149 RRLGRAD
+149 RRFVNANGFNITRDLV
-156 DMSTIRELIQAQ
+156 QAH

-183 SDLVLDLKKFSNID
+183 SDLVNDLKKFSNIE

-213 VDRSYSIAVEL
+213 VDRNYSMAVEL
-224 VNDDVDNSID
+224 VNDDVDNSIE

-367 KEVRNQITNNKKIN
+367 KEVKNQITNNKKIK
-381 IDLQCPEKSLNVF
+381 IDLKCTEKSLNVN

-408 NNSIKYTD
+408 NNAIKYTD
-416 EGDILISIKKS
+416 EGDILVSIKRS
-427 NDDGN
+427 NVNGNSN
-432 NNNDGE
+432 NNLN
-438 NTDVL
+438 NTDNDTFAL
-443 VQIIDKG
+443 IQIIDKG
-450 MGIQEDIKQKLFSK
+450 MGIQENIKQKLFSK
-464 FTKGKKVGT
+464 FTKGTKIGT

-484 ESHGGKIWAENNIDK
+484 ENHGGKIWAENNTDK
-499 GATFSFTIPTTTTTI
+499 GATFSFTIPTTTTTSR
-514 KTTTRNRPT
+514 TR

>member
-9 STYTKNKDEAGAVEG
+9 PTHPKNEEENEEAEV
-24 EIMLKCSLCGKKLF
+24 MLNCSLCGKKLF

-43 DIIIEEVAGV
+43 DIIIEEIAGA
-53 QYHFDNPQCVVMFK
+53 QYHFDNPQCVIMFK
-67 RLNHVYGKNLKNF
+67 RLNHAYGKNLKNF
-80 MGTSQFLSDPFWD
+80 MGTTQFISDPFWD
-93 KTIPTEEEINEINHE
+93 KTIPTEQEINEINQE
-108 LKKPDIRVINDPEE
+108 VSKPDIRVINNPEE
-122 ALKTANQL
+122 ALKRADQL
-130 IKTAKNEI
+130 IKSAKNEI

-143 SANALF
+143 SANALH
-149 RRLGRAD
+149 RRLVRAD
-156 DMSTIRELIQAQ
+156 SLDTIRELIQTH
-168 KDIKIRVLTPFDEKI
+168 KEIKIRLLTPFDEKI
-183 SDLVLDLKKFSNID
+183 SDLVNYLKESLNID
-197 LKFLAEPLH
+197 VKFLAEPLQ

-213 VDRSYSIAVEL
+213 VDRSYSMAVEL
-224 VNDDVDNSID
+224 VNDDVYNSID
-234 AMGLSTF
+234 AMGLSTY

-271 YDQLKY
+271 YEQLKY
-277 KNETQRQFLNIAA
+277 KNETQKQFLNIAA

-352 ELQEFDIVGLANDVI
+352 ELQQFDIVELANEVI
-367 KEVRNQITNNKKIN
+367 KEVRNQITNKKIK
-381 IDLQCPEKSLNVF
+381 IDLQCNEKSLNVI

-416 EGDILISIKKS
+416 EGDILVSIKRDS
-427 NDDGN
+427 
-432 NNNDGE
+432 NND
-438 NTDVL
+438 TMAL
-443 VQIIDKG
+443 VQIKDKG
-450 MGIQEDIKQKLFSK
+450 LGIQENVKQKLFSK
-464 FTKGKKVGT
+464 FTKGTKVGT

-484 ESHGGKIWAENNIDK
+484 ESHGGKIWAENNTDK
-499 GATFSFTIPTTTTTI
+499 GATFSFTIPTSR
-514 KTTTRNRPT
+514 TR

>member
-1 MNNQNENT
+1 LNTQNENT
-9 STYTKNKDEAGAVEG
+9 PTHTNLGDAAEAEEV
-24 EIMLKCSLCGKKLF
+24 MLKCSLCGKKLF
-38 ANESS
+38 VNESS
-43 DIIIEEVAGV
+43 DIIIEEIAGA

-67 RLNHVYGKNLKNF
+67 RLNHAYGKNLKNF
-80 MGTSQFLSDPFWD
+80 MGTTQFIADPYWD
-93 KTIPTEEEINEINHE
+93 KTIPTEQEINEINQE
-108 LKKPDIRVINDPEE
+108 SNKPDIRVIDNPEE
-122 ALKTANQL
+122 ALKTCHQL
-130 IKTAKNEI
+130 INTAKNEVLI
-138 LLLFS
+138 LFS
-143 SANALF
+143 SANALY
-149 RRLGRAD
+149 RRLARAD
-156 DMSTIRELIQAQ
+156 GLDIVKELTQEH
-168 KDIKIRVLTPFDEKI
+168 KEIKIRILTPFDEKI
-183 SDLVLDLKKFSNID
+183 SDIVNDLKRFLNVD
-197 LKFLAEPLH
+197 VKFLAEPLQ
-206 LKVTIVV
+206 LKVTIVI
-213 VDRSYSIAVEL
+213 VDRSYSMALEL

-234 AMGLSTF
+234 AMGLSTY

-303 AEVMLSNKNL
+303 AEVMLSNKNM

-367 KEVRNQITNNKKIN
+367 KEVRNQVTNNKIIK
-381 IDLQCPEKSLNVF
+381 IDLQCTEKSLNVI

-408 NNSIKYTD
+408 NNAIKYTD
-416 EGDILISIKKS
+416 EGDILVSIKRGS
-427 NDDGN
+427 YNGN
-432 NNNDGE
+432 NNKNND
-438 NTDVL
+438 TVAL
-443 VQIIDKG
+443 VQIIDTG
-450 MGIQEDIKQKLFSK
+450 LGIQENIKQKLFSK
-464 FTKGKKVGT
+464 FTKGTKVGT

-499 GATFSFTIPTTTTTI
+499 GATFSFTIPTTTSRI
-514 KTTTRNRPT
+514 R

>member
-9 STYTKNKDEAGAVEG
+9 PTHTKNEEEKEAEV
-24 EIMLKCSLCGKKLF
+24 MLNCSLCGKKLF

-43 DIIIEEVAGV
+43 DIIIEEIAGA
-53 QYHFDNPQCVVMFK
+53 QYHFDNPQCVIMFK
-67 RLNHVYGKNLKNF
+67 RLNHAYGKNLKNF
-80 MGTSQFLSDPFWD
+80 MGTTQFISDPFWD
-93 KTIPTEEEINEINHE
+93 KTIPTEQEINEINQE
-108 LKKPDIRVINDPEE
+108 VSKPDIRVINNPEE
-122 ALKTANQL
+122 ALKRADQL
-130 IKTAKNEI
+130 IKNAKNEI

-143 SANALF
+143 SANALH
-149 RRLGRAD
+149 RRLVRAD
-156 DMSTIRELIQAQ
+156 SLDMIRELVQTH
-168 KDIKIRVLTPFDEKI
+168 KEIKIRVLTPFDEKI
-183 SDLVLDLKKFSNID
+183 SDLVNYLKESLNID
-197 LKFLAEPLH
+197 VKFLAEPLQ

-213 VDRSYSIAVEL
+213 VDRSYSLAVEL
-224 VNDDVDNSID
+224 VNDDVYNSID
-234 AMGLSTF
+234 AMGLSTY

-271 YDQLKY
+271 YEQLKY
-277 KNETQRQFLNIAA
+277 KNETQKQFLNIAA

-352 ELQEFDIVGLANDVI
+352 ELQQFDIVELANEVI
-367 KEVRNQITNNKKIN
+367 KEVRNQITTKKIK
-381 IDLQCPEKSLNVF
+381 IDLQCNEKSLNVI

-416 EGDILISIKKS
+416 EGDILVSIKRDS
-427 NDDGN
+427 
-432 NNNDGE
+432 NND
-438 NTDVL
+438 TIAL
-443 VQIIDKG
+443 VQIKDTG
-450 MGIQEDIKQKLFSK
+450 LGIQENVKQKLFSK
-464 FTKGKKVGT
+464 FTKGTKVGT

-484 ESHGGKIWAENNIDK
+484 ESHGGKIWAENNTDK
-499 GATFSFTIPTTTTTI
+499 GATFSFTVPTSR
-514 KTTTRNRPT
+514 TR

>member
-1 MNNQNENT
+1 
-9 STYTKNKDEAGAVEG
+9 
-24 EIMLKCSLCGKKLF
+24 
-38 ANESS
+38 
-43 DIIIEEVAGV
+43 
-53 QYHFDNPQCVVMFK
+53 
-67 RLNHVYGKNLKNF
+67 
-80 MGTSQFLSDPFWD
+80 
-93 KTIPTEEEINEINHE
+93 
-108 LKKPDIRVINDPEE
+108 
-122 ALKTANQL
+122 
-130 IKTAKNEI
+130 
-138 LLLFS
+138 
-143 SANALF
+143 
-149 RRLGRAD
+149 
-156 DMSTIRELIQAQ
+156 
-168 KDIKIRVLTPFDEKI
+168 
-183 SDLVLDLKKFSNID
+183 
-197 LKFLAEPLH
+197 
-206 LKVTIVV
+206 
-213 VDRSYSIAVEL
+213 
-224 VNDDVDNSID
+224 
-234 AMGLSTF
+234 
-241 SNSKSTVLYY
+241 
-251 VSIFESLW
+251 
-259 KQADIYKKAEEL
+259 
-271 YDQLKY
+271 
-277 KNETQRQFLNIAA
+277 
-290 HELRNPI
+290 
-297 QPILGL
+297 
-303 AEVMLSNKNL
+303 MLSNKNL

-438 NTDVL
+438 NTNVL

-499 GATFSFTIPTTTTTI
+499 GATFSFTIPTTTTI

>member
-9 STYTKNKDEAGAVEG
+9 PTHTKNEEEKEPEV
-24 EIMLKCSLCGKKLF
+24 MLNCSLCGKKLF

-43 DIIIEEVAGV
+43 DIIIEEIAGA
-53 QYHFDNPQCVVMFK
+53 QYHFDSPQCVIMFK
-67 RLNHVYGKNLKNF
+67 RLNHAYGKNLKNF
-80 MGTSQFLSDPFWD
+80 MGTTQFISDPFWD
-93 KTIPTEEEINEINHE
+93 KTIPTEQEINEINQE
-108 LKKPDIRVINDPEE
+108 VSKPDIRVINNPEE
-122 ALKTANQL
+122 ALKRADQL
-130 IKTAKNEI
+130 IKNAKNEI

-143 SANALF
+143 SANALH
-149 RRLGRAD
+149 RRLVRAD
-156 DMSTIRELIQAQ
+156 SLDMIREVIQTH
-168 KDIKIRVLTPFDEKI
+168 KEIKIRVLTPFDEKI
-183 SDLVLDLKKFSNID
+183 SDLVNYLKESLNID
-197 LKFLAEPLH
+197 VKFLAEPLQ

-213 VDRSYSIAVEL
+213 VDRSYSMAVEL
-224 VNDDVDNSID
+224 VNDDVYNSID
-234 AMGLSTF
+234 AMGLSTY

-271 YDQLKY
+271 YEQLKY
-277 KNETQRQFLNIAA
+277 KNETQKQFLNIAA

-352 ELQEFDIVGLANDVI
+352 ELQQFDIVELANEVI
-367 KEVRNQITNNKKIN
+367 KEVRNQITTKKIK
-381 IDLQCPEKSLNVF
+381 IDLQCNEKSLNVI

-416 EGDILISIKKS
+416 EGDILVSIKRDS
-427 NDDGN
+427 
-432 NNNDGE
+432 NND
-438 NTDVL
+438 TIAL
-443 VQIIDKG
+443 VQIKDTG
-450 MGIQEDIKQKLFSK
+450 LGIQENVKQKLFSK
-464 FTKGKKVGT
+464 FTKGTKVGT

-484 ESHGGKIWAENNIDK
+484 ESHGGKIWAENNTDK
-499 GATFSFTIPTTTTTI
+499 GATFSFTVPTSR
-514 KTTTRNRPT
+514 TR

>member
-1 MNNQNENT
+1 M
-9 STYTKNKDEAGAVEG
+9 
-24 EIMLKCSLCGKKLF
+24 
-38 ANESS
+38 
-43 DIIIEEVAGV
+43 
-53 QYHFDNPQCVVMFK
+53 
-67 RLNHVYGKNLKNF
+67 
-80 MGTSQFLSDPFWD
+80 
-93 KTIPTEEEINEINHE
+93 
-108 LKKPDIRVINDPEE
+108 
-122 ALKTANQL
+122 
-130 IKTAKNEI
+130 
-138 LLLFS
+138 
-143 SANALF
+143 
-149 RRLGRAD
+149 
-156 DMSTIRELIQAQ
+156 RELIQAQ
-168 KDIKIRVLTPFDEKI
+168 KEIKIRILTPFDEKI
-183 SDLVLDLKKFSNID
+183 SDLVNDLKKFSNIEV
-197 LKFLAEPLH
+197 KFLAEPLH
-206 LKVTIVV
+206 LKVTIAV
-213 VDRSYSIAVEL
+213 VDRSHSMAVEL

-234 AMGLSTF
+234 AMGLSTY

-352 ELQEFDIVGLANDVI
+352 ELQEFDIVGLANEAI
-367 KEVRNQITNNKKIN
+367 KEVRNQITNNKKIQ
-381 IDLQCPEKSLNVF
+381 IDLQCTEKSLHVS

-408 NNSIKYTD
+408 NNAIKYTD
-416 EGDILISIKKS
+416 EGDILVSIKR
-427 NDDGN
+427 GN
-432 NNNDGE
+432 NNGNNSNSNNND
-438 NTDVL
+438 NDTVAL

-450 MGIQEDIKQKLFSK
+450 LGIQDNIKQKLFSK
-464 FTKGKKVGT
+464 FTKGTKVGT

-484 ESHGGKIWAENNIDK
+484 ESHGGKIWAENNSDK
-499 GATFSFTIPTTTTTI
+499 GATFSFTIPTT
-514 KTTTRNRPT
+514 K

>member
-1 MNNQNENT
+1 MTNQNENT
-9 STYTKNKDEAGAVEG
+9 PTHTKNKEEVAEADV
-24 EIMLKCSLCGKKLF
+24 MLKCSLCGKKLF

-43 DIIIEEVAGV
+43 DIIIEEIAGA
-53 QYHFDNPQCVVMFK
+53 QYHFDNPQCLIMFK
-67 RLNHVYGKNLKNF
+67 RLNHAYGKNLKNF
-80 MGTSQFLSDPFWD
+80 MGTTQFISDPFWD

-108 LKKPDIRVINDPEE
+108 LKKPDIRVINNPEE
-122 ALKTANQL
+122 ALKTADQL

-149 RRLGRAD
+149 RRLIRAD
-156 DMSTIRELIQAQ
+156 GLTTMRELIQAQ
-168 KDIKIRVLTPFDEKI
+168 KEIKIRILTPFDEKI
-183 SDLVLDLKKFSNID
+183 SDLVNDLKKFSNID

-206 LKVTIVV
+206 LKVTIAV
-213 VDRSYSIAVEL
+213 VDRSHSMAVEL

-234 AMGLSTF
+234 AMGLSTY

-352 ELQEFDIVGLANDVI
+352 ELQEFDIVGLANEVI
-367 KEVRNQITNNKKIN
+367 KEVRNQITNNRKIQIN
-381 IDLQCPEKSLNVF
+381 LQCTEKSLHVI

-408 NNSIKYTD
+408 NNAIKYTD
-416 EGDILISIKKS
+416 EGDILVSIKR
-427 NDDGN
+427 GN
-432 NNNDGE
+432 NNSNNSNSNNDDDD
-438 NTDVL
+438 TVAL

-450 MGIQEDIKQKLFSK
+450 LGIQEDIKQKLFSK

-484 ESHGGKIWAENNIDK
+484 ESHGGNIWAENNPDK
-499 GATFSFTIPTTTTTI
+499 GATFSFTIPTT
-514 KTTTRNRPT
+514 K

>member
-1 MNNQNENT
+1 
-9 STYTKNKDEAGAVEG
+9 
-24 EIMLKCSLCGKKLF
+24 
-38 ANESS
+38 
-43 DIIIEEVAGV
+43 
-53 QYHFDNPQCVVMFK
+53 
-67 RLNHVYGKNLKNF
+67 
-80 MGTSQFLSDPFWD
+80 
-93 KTIPTEEEINEINHE
+93 
-108 LKKPDIRVINDPEE
+108 
-122 ALKTANQL
+122 
-130 IKTAKNEI
+130 
-138 LLLFS
+138 
-143 SANALF
+143 
-149 RRLGRAD
+149 
-156 DMSTIRELIQAQ
+156 
-168 KDIKIRVLTPFDEKI
+168 
-183 SDLVLDLKKFSNID
+183 
-197 LKFLAEPLH
+197 
-206 LKVTIVV
+206 
-213 VDRSYSIAVEL
+213 
-224 VNDDVDNSID
+224 
-234 AMGLSTF
+234 MGLSTF

-438 NTDVL
+438 NTNVL

>member
-9 STYTKNKDEAGAVEG
+9 PTHTKNKEEVAEADV
-24 EIMLKCSLCGKKLF
+24 MLKCSLCGKKLF

-43 DIIIEEVAGV
+43 DIIIEEIAGA
-53 QYHFDNPQCVVMFK
+53 QYHFDNPQCLIMFK
-67 RLNHVYGKNLKNF
+67 RLNHAYGKNLKNF
-80 MGTSQFLSDPFWD
+80 MGNTEFISDPFWD

-108 LKKPDIRVINDPEE
+108 LKKPDIRVINNPEE
-122 ALKTANQL
+122 ALKTADQL

-149 RRLGRAD
+149 RRLIRAD
-156 DMSTIRELIQAQ
+156 GLTTMRELIQAQ
-168 KDIKIRVLTPFDEKI
+168 KEIKIRILTPFDEKI
-183 SDLVLDLKKFSNID
+183 SDLVNDLKKFSNID

-206 LKVTIVV
+206 LKVTIAV
-213 VDRSYSIAVEL
+213 VDRSHSMAVEL

-234 AMGLSTF
+234 AMGLSTY

-352 ELQEFDIVGLANDVI
+352 ELQEFDIVGLANEVI
-367 KEVRNQITNNKKIN
+367 KEVINQITNNKKIQIN
-381 IDLQCPEKSLNVF
+381 LQCTEKSLNVI

-408 NNSIKYTD
+408 NNAIKYTD
-416 EGDILISIKKS
+416 EGDIVVSIKR
-427 NDDGN
+427 GN
-432 NNNDGE
+432 NNGNNSNSNNNEND
-438 NTDVL
+438 TVAL
-443 VQIIDKG
+443 VQIVDKG
-450 MGIQEDIKQKLFSK
+450 LGIQDNIKQKLFSK
-464 FTKGKKVGT
+464 FTKGTKVGT

-484 ESHGGKIWAENNIDK
+484 ESHGGKIWAENNPDK
-499 GATFSFTIPTTTTTI
+499 GATFSFTIPTT
-514 KTTTRNRPT
+514 K